1 MIYYL
6 CPDNNEP
13 IGGVKKIYTHVDI
26 LNSNGF
32 PAYVLHRK
40 KNFRC
45 DWFRNTTQIA
55 YLKKSTISEEDFIV
69 IPEFYNL
76 AYMNPKR
83 RDDAS
88 KGFLEVFASAA
99 QKVIFNQ
106 NTYYTFYGD
115 SFDTDDLRNIH
126 IDDQTVAAMVVS
138 EDGALF
144 LRRAFPGLTVM
155 RVHNSIDTS
164 IFSHEGR
171 KKNQICFM
179 PRKNRDHAIN
189 VINILKY
196 RGVLDGFPLVPIEGK
211 TEKQTSEIMKESLI
225 FLSFGYPEGF
235 SLPPAEAMACGCIV
249 IGYHGMGGKEY
260 FNPDFC
266 YPIETGNILDFA
278 GTVEDVIKTSWTS
291 PALLQEKAL
300 KGSSFIREN
309 YSPAIEQKDVLSCWE
324 TLHAGMF

>member
-13 IGGVKKIYTHVDI
+13 VGGVRKIYTHVDI
-26 LNSNGF
+26 LNENGY
-32 PAYVLHRK
+32 PAYVLHQK

-45 DWFRNTTQIA
+45 DWFRNTTAIA
-55 YLKKSTISEEDFIV
+55 CLKKTTITEEDFIV

-76 AYMNPKR
+76 AYMNPSR

-88 KGFLEVFASAA
+88 KAFLTAAASPG

-115 SFDTDDLRNIH
+115 SFDIDDLRNMH
-126 IDDQTVAAMVVS
+126 IDDHTVAAMVVS
-138 EDGALF
+138 EDGEMF
-144 LRRAFPGLTVM
+144 LRHAFPGLTVM
-155 RVHNSIDTS
+155 RIHNSINTG
-164 IFSHEGR
+164 IFSYEGK

-179 PRKNRDHAIN
+179 PRKNRDHALN
-189 VINILKY
+189 VINLLKY
-196 RGVLDGFPLVPIEGK
+196 RGVLEGFTVVPIEGK
-211 TEKQTSEIMKESLI
+211 TEAQTSEIMKESLI

-266 YPIETGNILDFA
+266 YPIETGSILEFA
-278 GTVEDVIKTSWTS
+278 RTVEEVIRASWTS
-291 PALLQEKAL
+291 SDLLQEKAL
-300 KGSSFIREN
+300 KGSSFIREH
-309 YSPAIEQKDVLSCWE
+309 YSSAIEKKDVLSVWD